1 MKILAHIVRFL
12 VGGIFIFS
20 GLVKLNDPVGTQIKL
35 EEYFE
40 VFATDMPFMHD
51 FWMALVPLALYLSVL
66 MCAAEVVLGVAL
78 LASWRL
84 KQVNWIL
91 LALIVF
97 FTFLTFYSAY
107 FNKVTD
113 CGCFGDFLKLKPWT
127 SFTKDIVLL
136 VLIIFLIWQSKVFR
150 SLPTGSL
157 VAFSAIFSI
166 ALAIYA
172 IRYLPPVDF
181 LPYKIGNNIPQLM
194 QPSEPLRY
202 KYIMEKDGKTEEFEK
217 FPTDTTY
224 KYKEMVLINES
235 AKPKITDYKV
245 WNNEGDFTQETFTG
259 KKLIIII
266 KNGPDLNVASLA
278 EIRSLIN
285 SLKGTGV
292 ESLILTSNSDA
303 EIQEIRKAYALDIP
317 YYSADGTVLKTISRS
332 NPGIWLMNNGTVKG
346 KWHYNTTPDKEEVLG
361 KL

>member
-1 MKILAHIVRFL
+1 MKTLAHIIRFL

-40 VFATDMPFMHD
+40 VFATDMPFLHD
-51 FWMALVPLALYLSVL
+51 FWMALVPFALYFSVL

-78 LASWRL
+78 LVSWRL
-84 KQVNWIL
+84 KTVLWLL
-91 LALIVF
+91 LALVVF

-127 SFTKDIVLL
+127 SFTKDVVLL
-136 VLIIFLIWQSKVFR
+136 VLILFLLWQKSAFR
-150 SLPTGSL
+150 NFRTGAL
-157 VAFSAIFSI
+157 VGFSAIFSLG
-166 ALAIYA
+166 LAIYA
-172 IRYLPPVDF
+172 IRYLPPIDF

-202 KYIMEKDGKTEEFEK
+202 KYLMEKDGKIEEFEK
-217 FPTDTTY
+217 YPTDTTY
-224 KYKEMVLINES
+224 KFKEMLLVNEN

-266 KNGPDLNVASLA
+266 KNTPDLNTASIA
-278 EIRSLIN
+278 DIRALVN
-285 SLKGTGV
+285 NAKNKGIQP
-292 ESLILTSNSDA
+292 LILTSKSDA
-303 EIQEIRKAYALDIP
+303 EIQEICKAHALEVP
-317 YYSADGTVLKTISRS
+317 YYFADATVLKTIVRS
-332 NPGIWLMNNGTVKG
+332 NPGLWQLENGTVKG
-346 KWHYNTTPDKEEVLG
+346 KWHYNTTPSTL
-361 KL
+361 

>member
-40 VFATDMPFMHD
+40 VFATDMPIMHD
-51 FWMALVPLALYLSVL
+51 FWMALVPYALYFSVL
-66 MCAAEVVLGVAL
+66 MCAAEVILGVAL
-78 LASWRL
+78 LVSWRL
-84 KQVNWIL
+84 KQVNWVL
-91 LALIVF
+91 LALIIF

-127 SFTKDIVLL
+127 SFTKDVVLL
-136 VLIIFLIWQSKVFR
+136 ILILFLIWQSKVFR
-150 SLPTGSL
+150 NLRTGSL
-157 VAFSAIFSI
+157 VGFSAIFSI
-166 ALAIYA
+166 ALAFYA

-245 WNNEGDFTQETFTG
+245 WNNEGDFTQETFKG

-266 KNGPDLNVASLA
+266 KNGTDLNGASLA
-278 EIRSLIN
+278 EIRTLIN
-285 SLKGTGV
+285 SVKDNGV
-292 ESLILTSNSDA
+292 EPLILTSNSDA
-303 EIQEIRKAYALDIP
+303 EIQEIRKAYLLDMP
-317 YYSADGTVLKTISRS
+317 YYFADGTVLKTISRS
-332 NPGIWLMNNGTVKG
+332 NPGIWLLKDGTVKG
-346 KWHYNTTPDKEEVLG
+346 KWHYNTTPDKETVLS

>member
-40 VFATDMPFMHD
+40 VFAADMPVMHD
-51 FWMALVPLALYLSVL
+51 FWMSLVPFALYFSVL
-66 MCAAEVVLGVAL
+66 MCAAEVILGVAL
-78 LASWRL
+78 IVSWRL
-84 KQVNWIL
+84 KQVNWVL
-91 LALIVF
+91 LLLIIF

-107 FNKVTD
+107 YNKVTD

-136 VLIIFLIWQSKVFR
+136 VLVLFLIWQRNLFR
-150 SLPTGSL
+150 NLRTGSL
-157 VAFSAIFSI
+157 VGLSAIFSV
-166 ALAIYA
+166 ALAFYA
-172 IRYLPPVDF
+172 IRYLPPIDF

-217 FPTDTTY
+217 YPSDTTY
-224 KYKEMVLINES
+224 KYKEMVLINEN

-245 WNNEGDFTQETFTG
+245 WNNDGDFTQETFKG

-266 KNGPDLNVASLA
+266 KNGTDLNGASLA

-285 SLKGTGV
+285 SVKDSGV
-292 ESLILTSNSDA
+292 EPLILTSNSDA
-303 EIQEIRKAYALDIP
+303 EIQEIRKSYLLDVP
-317 YYSADGTVLKTISRS
+317 YYFADGTVLKTISRS
-332 NPGIWLMNNGTVKG
+332 NPGIWLLKDGTVKG
-346 KWHYNTTPDKEEVLG
+346 KWHYNTTPDKEGVLS

>member
-51 FWMALVPLALYLSVL
+51 FWMALVPLALYFSVL
-66 MCAAEVVLGVAL
+66 MCAAEVILGVAL

-127 SFTKDIVLL
+127 SFTKDIILL
-136 VLIIFLIWQSKVFR
+136 VLILFLIWQSKVFR
-150 SLPTGSL
+150 SLRTGSL
-157 VAFSAIFSI
+157 VAFSAILSI

-202 KYIMEKDGKTEEFEK
+202 KYVMEKEGKTEEFEQ
-217 FPTDTTY
+217 FPSDTTY
-224 KYKEMVLINES
+224 KYKEMVLINEN

-245 WNNEGDFTQETFTG
+245 WNNEGDLSQETFTG
-259 KKLIIII
+259 KKLIMII

-278 EIRSLIN
+278 EIRSLIK

-303 EIQEIRKAYALDIP
+303 EIQEIRKAYAIDVP
-317 YYSADGTVLKTISRS
+317 YYFADGTVLKTISRS
-332 NPGIWLMNNGTVKG
+332 NPGIWLLKDGTVKG
-346 KWHYNTTPDKEEVLG
+346 KWHYNTTPDKAAVLG